1 MRILEYTLIVF
12 CLDRLDVSSEFNR
25 IKYLLRDTNSIKFNN
40 SSKTISCEGETVM
53 FVSHKSNID
62 GVCCSDYRLS
72 SRLSLKATA
81 EELVDIRARGN
92 RMRMG
97 SRAMLSRKDVE

>member
-1 MRILEYTLIVF
+1 
-12 CLDRLDVSSEFNR
+12 
-25 IKYLLRDTNSIKFNN
+25 
-40 SSKTISCEGETVM
+40 M